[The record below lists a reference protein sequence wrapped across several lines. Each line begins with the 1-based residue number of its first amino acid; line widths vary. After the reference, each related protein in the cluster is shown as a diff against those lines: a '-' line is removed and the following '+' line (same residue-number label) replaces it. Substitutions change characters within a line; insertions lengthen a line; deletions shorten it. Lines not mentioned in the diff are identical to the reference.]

1 MRNRL
6 NEARALVPAV
16 AAQLFEGAPGI
27 RSVGVG
33 LVGQDYGFVVEERAD
48 TARPLC
54 AQAAPRATTPPV
66 ELFGFP
72 VRRQLAYRA
81 PAPLP
86 WHRNSLQGLALQ
98 RQPEQAR
105 VRPLVGGLEVQNLD
119 ADLRAGVLSHGGYVG
134 TLGCMVRLADGSP
147 GMLSNAHVLADC
159 GRGQCGHD
167 RIMQAGGC
175 RFFSAPEHVAVLE
188 ASLPLVAEPPGVT
201 HFGGLTLNTG
211 DAAVARLLPGMAH
224 IPGYLPMRG
233 VPAPVGTAMPV
244 PGDAVFKVGRTTGLT
259 RGVVDRVGLVDS
271 VPYPHGLCWFEE
283 VFSVRADGDDEFAD
297 DGDSGSAVLRSDG
310 TVLGLLFA
318 SASNGVLCCEIEA
331 LLGGLGCVLM

>member
-6 NEARALVPAV
+6 DEARALVPAV
-16 AAQLFEGAPGI
+16 AAQLFQGTSGI

-33 LVGQDYGFVVEERAD
+33 RVGDDYGFVVEERAD

-54 AQAAPRATTPPV
+54 AQATAQAAPAP
-66 ELFGFP
+66 EALFGFP

-86 WHRNSLQGLALQ
+86 WQRHSRQGLAPQ

-119 ADLRAGVLSHGGYVG
+119 ADQRAGALSHGGYVG
-134 TLGCMVRLADGSP
+134 TLGCLVRLADGSP

-175 RFFSAPEHVAVLE
+175 KFFSAPDHVAVLE
-188 ASLPLVAEPPGVT
+188 ASLPLVTEPPGVA
-201 HFGGLTLNTG
+201 HYGALTLNTG

-224 IPGYLPMRG
+224 QPGYLPLRG
-233 VPAPVGTAMPV
+233 VPAPVGTATPI
-244 PGDAVFKVGRTTGLT
+244 PGDVVFKVGRTTGLT

-283 VFSVRADGDDEFAD
+283 VFSVLADGDEAFAEG
-297 DGDSGSAVLRSDG
+297 GDSGSAVLRSDG

-318 SASNGVLCCEIEA
+318 GASNGVLCCEMTA